1 MTLKIYTDG
10 ASRSNPGKASI
21 GIVMF
26 KDDKEIFKKKEYIGI
41 ASNNVA
47 EYTALL
53 KALTKAKTMTKGE
66 VECYS
71 DSQLMIMQLNGI
83 YKINNANL
91 KELHDRINL
100 LLPWFKK
107 VIFRHV
113 KRENSHIQIADT
125 LANMA
130 LDEEA
135 L

>member
-1 MTLKIYTDG
+1 MLKIYTYG

-26 KDDKEIFKKKEYIGI
+26 DEKNKEIFKKKEYIGI

-66 VECYS
+66 IECYS
-71 DSQLMIMQLNGI
+71 DSQLMVMQINGI
-83 YKINNANL
+83 YKINNTNL
-91 KELHDRINL
+91 KDLHDRIKL

-107 VIFRHV
+107 VHFRHV
-113 KRENSHIQIADT
+113 KRENAHIQIADK

-130 LDEEA
+130 LDEQ
-135 L
+135 